1 MSLDYV
7 MNNGEKEKDMPMDL
21 YLIHD
26 GTLDLQSLSGQ
37 APEQS
42 LTGLLW
48 DQRETPPVNA
58 RVLLYLGDEKV
69 HELAPLVIEKQW
81 ELGLL
86 PHPEASQTVRALGV
100 KGNLHDIY
108 NHYLQVDATEAD
120 VLTCNDQL
128 VFSSVIIG
136 EALSIKPHE
145 PSTPQITGSRLI
157 DAIMSI
163 RELRLKSYTLT
174 TGKEQKMHI
183 GALGMLVMEH
193 TQSTMI
199 GRFFSEALSIT
210 DGRLT
215 LLVLAPRSVF
225 AYLWFLVQLFL
236 PKRISLSR
244 LPEAVGMI
252 RSTRILLES
261 SRGIDY
267 SLDGRP
273 LSAKS
278 IEFRILDQ
286 SMNLLPGPALKPAE
300 DKFQDKDTVKLG
312 HVPVGETARQLV
324 EAPLPFFN
332 HASED
337 EYRDLFVSLR
347 ESATLSSQ
355 YVVLMVL
362 SVLLALTGLYAN
374 SAPVIIGA
382 MILAPLMSPIVSLAM
397 GLARTHPSLVRNS
410 LQTLFIGIGVGLF
423 CAISVAWLM
432 PLQNLTT
439 EMQARLSPTLLDL
452 SVAIISGIAGA
463 YAYAKEEVA
472 KSLAG
477 VAIAVALVPPLSVAG
492 IGVGWGDWTMARGAF
507 LLLFTNLVGI
517 SLAASVTFLVMGFAP
532 FRFARKGL
540 TITLLLMGI
549 IIGPLY
555 IAFADLIDQ
564 GRIVKSIPTGEI
576 MLSSQSVDLRI
587 IDVRAGSPP
596 LVKVVLSSSRRL
608 DESHVDELKYLI
620 RGLIGQDFVL
630 QAQMNL
636 RR

>member
-1 MSLDYV
+1 
-7 MNNGEKEKDMPMDL
+7 
-21 YLIHD
+21 
-26 GTLDLQSLSGQ
+26 
-37 APEQS
+37 
-42 LTGLLW
+42 
-48 DQRETPPVNA
+48 
-58 RVLLYLGDEKV
+58 
-69 HELAPLVIEKQW
+69 
-81 ELGLL
+81 
-86 PHPEASQTVRALGV
+86 
-100 KGNLHDIY
+100 
-108 NHYLQVDATEAD
+108 
-120 VLTCNDQL
+120 
-128 VFSSVIIG
+128 
-136 EALSIKPHE
+136 
-145 PSTPQITGSRLI
+145 
-157 DAIMSI
+157 
-163 RELRLKSYTLT
+163 
-174 TGKEQKMHI
+174 
-183 GALGMLVMEH
+183 
-193 TQSTMI
+193 
-199 GRFFSEALSIT
+199 
-210 DGRLT
+210 
-215 LLVLAPRSVF
+215 
-225 AYLWFLVQLFL
+225 
-236 PKRISLSR
+236 
-244 LPEAVGMI
+244 
-252 RSTRILLES
+252 
-261 SRGIDY
+261 
-267 SLDGRP
+267 
-273 LSAKS
+273 
-278 IEFRILDQ
+278 
-286 SMNLLPGPALKPAE
+286 
-300 DKFQDKDTVKLG
+300 
-312 HVPVGETARQLV
+312 VGETARQLV